1 MRLVVPSAALLL
13 TASVF
18 AGVAPAQPRA
28 DAETQQ
34 AFWEF
39 TEHVA
44 LALSADGGRVSAIVA
59 PMSLPVTERGRT
71 EVRAKSTV
79 IGPLLSAD
87 NAVVV
92 MGTNNTAASVS
103 FDLVGRCI
111 PFSSVRKRYPS
122 ILVVHHSY
130 GASEKEW
137 DVFGT
142 QVGDAIISYWFQ
154 GTQFGCMRKVNVTPA
169 AATKASLNIK

>member
-1 MRLVVPSAALLL
+1 MRLAVASAALLL
-13 TASVF
+13 TASAF
-18 AGVAPAQPRA
+18 AGVAPAQHRA
-28 DAETQQ
+28 DAQTQQ

-44 LALSADGGRVSAIVA
+44 LALSADGRQVSAIVA
-59 PMSLPVTERGRT
+59 PMSLPVTEGGRT

-103 FDLVGRCI
+103 FDLVGSCI

-122 ILVVHHSY
+122 ILVVYHSY

-169 AATKASLNIK
+169 AATRARLNIK